1 MEWLDIL
8 ELIEVG
14 ENETTEFKRGYD
26 RRSVGKAVC
35 AFANTY
41 GGVVILGVEDGSQ
54 EIVGVSE
61 NNEQLQER
69 LTSFL
74 QSGCSTPVN
83 ARLGCHEDPR
93 GWVHWIEVPKQ
104 RGFEPLYYD
113 GRVWVR
119 RARSSVEP
127 SAQERQELFNVF
139 GYVLTEERTIQAASP
154 VDIDI
159 QVFRSYLNTLGLDT
173 ESEPQPSDEEDLHT
187 RGVVKEI
194 GGKWYATLY
203 GVLAFGKTPQS
214 YPQTSSFWI
223 ECVAYEGNDRSSS
236 VLQVSEAKGR
246 LNEQIDRAVGW
257 FKSLARFE
265 TYHGLV
271 REDRLLLPLP
281 AMREA
286 VVNSVV
292 HRDYAIT
299 GSMVLLEVFRN
310 CIVVTSPGTLPNH
323 MSTESVRAG
332 AHPRSRNELMA
343 NFVLDS
349 GYMERRGRVWPL
361 MRKAMREFN
370 GTEPEL
376 SQNRD
381 NKFVRVIFHQGD
393 SKG

>member
-8 ELIEVG
+8 ELIELG
-14 ENETTEFKRGYD
+14 ENETTEFKRGFD
-26 RRSVGKAVC
+26 NRLVGKAVC
-35 AFANTY
+35 AFANTQ

-54 EIVGVSE
+54 EITGVSE
-61 NNEQLQER
+61 NNERLQER

-173 ESEPQPSDEEDLHT
+173 ETEPQPTDEDDLQT

-194 GGKWYATLY
+194 GGEYNATLY

-223 ECVAYEGNDRSSS
+223 ECVAYEGKDRSSS

-246 LNEQIDRAVGW
+246 LNEQIDRAIGW
-257 FKSLARFE
+257 FKGLGRFE
-265 TYHGLV
+265 TYRGMV

-299 GSMVLLEVFRN
+299 GSKVLLEVFRN

-349 GYMERRGRVWPL
+349 GYMERRGRGWPL

-376 SQNRD
+376 SQNED
-381 NKFVRVIFHQGD
+381 NKFVRVTFNLGD
-393 SKG
+393 NEG